1 MKVLGMAV
9 FSVSSCVEYIRDIES
24 KQKLQTCN
32 HDNIVGKG
40 CSTVVKPE
48 KYLENRKIPGS
59 IPSPGNV
66 LKILLKESFM
76 IRSKLILGDLRW
88 YFNGQL

>member
-9 FSVSSCVEYIRDIES
+9 FSVSSCVEYIRNIES

-48 KYLENRKIPGS
+48 KIFRKQKDSGFDTQS
-59 IPSPGNV
+59 GKC
-66 LKILLKESFM
+66 LKNTFKKSFK
-76 IRSKLILGDLRW
+76 IRSKLILGDLR
-88 YFNGQL
+88 